1 MPSEGFRHLTVSA
14 VLAIHEV
21 AIKAH
26 GGARGLR
33 DAALLESAVAA
44 PQASFGGEPL
54 MKEGIEIAAAYL
66 FYLCRNHPF
75 LDGNKRTALAAC
87 LVFLESNDMLRDYQR
102 PSRDVDAWEALV
114 LDVAASRL
122 DREMTTARLRRL
134 VGSKRDLQEP
144 ASADY
149 RRGRRRARK
158 PRR

>member
-1 MPSEGFRHLTVSA
+1 
-14 VLAIHEV
+14 
-21 AIKAH
+21 
-26 GGARGLR
+26 
-33 DAALLESAVAA
+33 
-44 PQASFGGEPL
+44 

-134 VGSKRDLQEP
+134 VGSMRDLQEP

-149 RRGRRRARK
+149 RRGRRRAKK